1 MDPIAAQISL
11 AEVSAILDIGQAET
25 ANAPSAS
32 PAQDA
37 LAIGQI
43 INARVVGFSG
53 GNTVVALEQ
62 GLYALKLP
70 LATTLGQTLDLQV
83 FQTSPGLTF
92 RLVTNPD
99 LPPSDA
105 AEVTLGAAAAG
116 PSDPELP
123 VSPSTAE
130 ALQSPSVAPGVPYD
144 VSSQGSLARTIA
156 AQLQTQFEAQ
166 GLEPVDSPS
175 SGQAPEAA
183 SSAPAAGAT
192 DPSVTDP
199 SVTDPSFSPATP
211 ASMAATRESPAITQG
226 PSLETSSNVLATPRD
241 PTESASTPALPSVPS
256 AQNGASG
263 TLLGASATTTAPTTR
278 PNALASTLSPATW
291 QGQVWPGQMA
301 DVQIE
306 PDRKRTA
313 FEAPALNAWRATLK
327 LTLPNLGTINAV
339 VLWNTAGLR
348 INVDASEA
356 TSADQMRSSS
366 ADLLETLRSLDMRV
380 QSLGVRHA

>member
-11 AEVSAILDIGQAET
+11 AEVSAILDIGPAET
-25 ANAPSAS
+25 AAAPPAS

-37 LAIGQI
+37 LAIGQLI
-43 INARVVGFSG
+43 SARVVGFSARS
-53 GNTVVALEQ
+53 TLVALDQ

-105 AEVTLGAAAAG
+105 TEVTLGAGAAG
-116 PSDPELP
+116 PGDPGLP
-123 VSPSTAE
+123 VYQSAAAT
-130 ALQSPSVAPGVPYD
+130 LQSPSVAPGVPSYM
-144 VSSQGSLARTIA
+144 SSQGSVASTIA

-166 GLEPVDSPS
+166 ALDSVGSTS

-183 SSAPAAGAT
+183 SSAPATGAT
-192 DPSVTDP
+192 APSL
-199 SVTDPSFSPATP
+199 SPATP
-211 ASMAATRESPAITQG
+211 GSTTGAHASPAIPQG
-226 PSLETSSNVLATPRD
+226 PSVETSPSVLATLRD
-241 PTESASTPALPSVPS
+241 PTESASTPTLPSVPS
-256 AQNGASG
+256 APNGTSSA
-263 TLLGASATTTAPTTR
+263 LLGSSATDAAPTTR

-291 QGQVWPGQMA
+291 QGQVWPGQTA

-327 LTLPNLGTINAV
+327 VTLPNLGAINAV